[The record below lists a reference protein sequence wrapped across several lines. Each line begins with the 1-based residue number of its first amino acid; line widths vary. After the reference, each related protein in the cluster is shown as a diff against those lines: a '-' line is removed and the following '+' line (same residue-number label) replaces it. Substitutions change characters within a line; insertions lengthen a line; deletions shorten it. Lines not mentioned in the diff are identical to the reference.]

1 MSKDKQTQQPPS
13 HSRYKITNWPHYNK
27 ALQQRGRI
35 SLWLPANIAQLWY
48 QQPTTQPIGAY
59 TYCAIAIEFCLT
71 MRQLFHLPYRQTQ
84 GFVEDLFEWLDLPL
98 TVPSYSQLQRRS
110 RQLQVDLKPTG
121 VEESTPVQIVIDSTG
136 LKVKG
141 EGEWKVRQHGKGGT
155 RQWLKLSL
163 VSEPQSLQ
171 IMAYKLT
178 DNDVDDAQSGL
189 DLLGELRFPVASCA
203 ADGAYDKKK
212 FRSALAPTTRQ
223 LIPPH
228 RKATLSKSK
237 KEKLLF
243 AQRDQ
248 AIGQIEA
255 TDRASWKRSVGYH
268 QRSKAEVNMFRYKTG
283 FGERIRGRKLVNQ
296 TTEVGLNCKLLNRF
310 AQLGLPQSHLIV
322 PK

>member
-1 MSKDKQTQQPPS
+1 MSKDKQTPQPLPRP
-13 HSRYKITNWPHYNK
+13 RYKITNWPHYNK

-48 QQPTTQPIGAY
+48 EQPTAKPIGAY
-59 TYCAIAIEFCLT
+59 TYCAVAIEFCLT
-71 MRQLFHLPYRQTQ
+71 MRQLFGLPYRQTQ
-84 GFVEDLFEWLDLPL
+84 GFVEDLFESLGLDLR
-98 TVPSYSQLQRRS
+98 VPSYSQLQRRA
-110 RQLQVDLKPTG
+110 RQLVVDLKPRG
-121 VEESTPVQIVIDSTG
+121 VDGATPVPIVIDSTG

-141 EGEWKVRQHGKGGT
+141 EGEWKVRKHGKGGT
-155 RQWLKLSL
+155 CQWLKLSL
-163 VSEPQSLQ
+163 VSQPQSLQ
-171 IMAYKLT
+171 ILACKLT

-189 DLLGELRFPVASCA
+189 ELVGQLPFPVASCA

-212 FRSALAPTTRQ
+212 FRSALAPLTRQ

-228 RKATLSKSK
+228 RKAALSKGPK
-237 KEKLLF
+237 AQLLF

-248 AIGQIEA
+248 VIHQIAA

-283 FGERIRGRKLVNQ
+283 FGERIRGRKMVNQ
-296 TTEVGLNCKLLNRF
+296 VTEVALNCKLLNHF

-322 PK
+322 SK